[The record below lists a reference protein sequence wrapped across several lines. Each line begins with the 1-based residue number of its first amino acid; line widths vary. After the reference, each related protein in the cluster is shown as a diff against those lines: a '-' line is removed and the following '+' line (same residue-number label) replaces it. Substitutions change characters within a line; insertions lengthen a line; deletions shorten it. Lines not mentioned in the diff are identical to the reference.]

1 MTQRC
6 FYKMH
11 GLGNDFVVVDARASL
26 FEADR
31 TRIREIADR
40 RTGVGCDQF
49 IVITP
54 PRNGAATAGMRIFNA
69 DGGEVEACGNG
80 ARCVAWLLMQD
91 GPSQVRIESPGA
103 LLVARRANGGGDP
116 SRVTIDMGPA
126 GVGWEDIPLAEEQDT
141 LHLDLTVGPYSDP
154 CAVSIG
160 NPHCVFFVD
169 DAEAVDVERWGPE
182 VETHPLFPKRT
193 NVEFV
198 SQLGE
203 NHLRMRVWERG
214 VGITRACGTGACASV
229 VAARRR
235 YLLDGPTVV
244 TLDGGDLEIEWIS
257 TGHVLMTGPTALSFT
272 GEWATGELT
281 P

>member
-11 GLGNDFVVVDARASL
+11 GLGNDFVVVDAREAL
-26 FEADR
+26 FAADADQ
-31 TRIREIADR
+31 IRAIADR

-54 PRNGAATAGMRIFNA
+54 PRNGVATAGMRIFNA
-69 DGGEVEACGNG
+69 DGGEVEACGNA
-80 ARCVAWLLMQD
+80 ARCIAWLLMRD
-91 GPSQVRIESPGA
+91 GAPQVRIDSPGG
-103 LLVARRANGGGDP
+103 LLQAKRAKGSDD
-116 SRVTIDMGPA
+116 SRITIDMGPA
-126 GVGWEDIPLAEEQDT
+126 GVQWDDIPLAEEQDT
-141 LHLDLTVGPYSDP
+141 LHLDLSVGPYSDP
-154 CAVSIG
+154 CAVSTG

-169 DAEAVDVERWGPE
+169 DAEAVDVAELGPQ
-182 VETHPLFPKRT
+182 VELHPLFPNRT

-198 SQLGE
+198 SVIGP

-235 YLLDGPTVV
+235 YLVDGPTVV
-244 TLDGGDLEIEWIS
+244 TLDGGDLEIDWI
-257 TGHVLMTGPTALSFT
+257 TNGHILMTGPTALSFT
-272 GEWATGELT
+272 GEWSA
-281 P
+281 

>member
-26 FEADR
+26 FEADSG
-31 TRIREIADR
+31 RIRAIADR

-54 PRNGAATAGMRIFNA
+54 PRNGAALAGMRIFNA

-91 GPSQVRIESPGA
+91 GPQQVRIESQGGM
-103 LLVARRANGGGDP
+103 LVARRASGTGDP

-141 LHLDLTVGPYSDP
+141 LHLDLTVGPYGDP

-160 NPHCVFFVD
+160 NPHCVFFVE
-169 DAEAVDVERWGPE
+169 DAEAVDVERWGPQ
-182 VETHPLFPKRT
+182 VETHPLFPRKT

-198 SQLGE
+198 SPLGP

-214 VGITRACGTGACASV
+214 VGVTRACGTGACATV

-235 YLLDGPTVV
+235 YLVDGPTVV
-244 TLDGGDLEIEWIS
+244 TLDGGDLEIDWIT

-272 GEWATGELT
+272 GEWTD
-281 P
+281 

>member
-11 GLGNDFVVVDARASL
+11 GLGNDFVVVDARHDL
-26 FEADR
+26 FDAD
-31 TRIREIADR
+31 TDRITAVADR

-91 GPSQVRIESPGA
+91 GPEQVRIESQGG
-103 LLVARRANGGGDP
+103 LLVARRAGNGGPDN
-116 SRVTIDMGPA
+116 VTIDMGPA
-126 GVGWEDIPLAEEQDT
+126 GVGWEDIPLAEDCDT
-141 LHLDLTVGPYSDP
+141 LHLDLTVGPLSDP

-160 NPHCVFFVD
+160 NPHCIFFVE
-169 DAEAVDVERWGPE
+169 DAEAVDVAELGPQ
-182 VETHPLFPKRT
+182 VETHPMFPNRT

-198 SQLGE
+198 SPLGP

-214 VGITRACGTGACASV
+214 VGITRACGTGACATV

-235 YLLDGPTVV
+235 YLVDGPTVV
-244 TLDGGDLEIEWIS
+244 TLDGGDLEIEWSS
-257 TGHVLMTGPTALSFT
+257 TGHVLMTGPAALSYR
-272 GEWATGELT
+272 GEWTA
-281 P
+281 